1 MAGKQTLVS
10 VADIGAMDRDKRH
23 KPLVVQGNAMLPTA
37 KDLVDA
43 LDPKIDGALT
53 K

>member
-10 VADIGAMDRDKRH
+10 VADIGAVDREKRH
-23 KPLVVQGNAMLPTA
+23 KPLVVRGNAILQTA
-37 KDLVDA
+37 KDAVDA